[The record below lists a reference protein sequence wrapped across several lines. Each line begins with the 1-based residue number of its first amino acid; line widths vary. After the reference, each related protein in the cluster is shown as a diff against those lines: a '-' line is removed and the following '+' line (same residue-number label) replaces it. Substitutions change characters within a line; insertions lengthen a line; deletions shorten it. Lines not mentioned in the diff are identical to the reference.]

1 MKRIFWIL
9 LWFATVVS
17 TFSATT
23 KIKVG
28 DVQLEIPSPNS
39 FVPVTAN
46 MTNVSKFFE
55 AWIASDETR
64 FAAFISEADFQNATN
79 NVFPKLVRWFS
90 VEAMTKT
97 IPLAF
102 TTNQFFDFKNYFR
115 KQNEEL
121 VRQVEKEMP
130 GTIEE
135 LNSNIENQLEWNVK
149 IKSINSF
156 NSLPLPIHDESNY
169 SIAFSM
175 LVNSH
180 IAGASQE
187 SKGYITAVTTTVIYV
202 KGKMLFIYV
211 NGGEKDLE
219 WTRTQS
225 ADWVK
230 AILAT
235 NS

>member
-1 MKRIFWIL
+1 MKRTLWIL

-23 KIKVG
+23 KIRVG
-28 DVQLEIPSPNS
+28 IVQLQIPLPNS
-39 FVPVTAN
+39 FVPITPN
-46 MTNVSKFFE
+46 MTNVSKFLG

-64 FAAFISEADFQNATN
+64 FAAFVSEPDFQSATS

-97 IPLAF
+97 IPLDF

-149 IKSINSF
+149 IKSINS
-156 NSLPLPIHDESNY
+156 LPLPIHDESDY
-169 SIAFSM
+169 SITFSM

-187 SKGYITAVTTTVIYV
+187 PKGYITAVTTTVIYV

-219 WTRTQS
+219 WTRKQS
-225 ADWVK
+225 AEWVK